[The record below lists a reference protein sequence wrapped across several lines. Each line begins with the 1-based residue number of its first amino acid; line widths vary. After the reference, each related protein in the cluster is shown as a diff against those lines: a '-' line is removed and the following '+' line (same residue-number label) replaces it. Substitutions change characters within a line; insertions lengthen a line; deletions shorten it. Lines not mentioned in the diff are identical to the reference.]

1 MSATP
6 TRRYS
11 AGPGA
16 RPGFH
21 RQGTESPVGYGERID
36 RVRRMSGSGN
46 MLFPTG
52 MGPSRMSPG
61 PSDFSRRT
69 PSRNTP
75 NSGVFRPVA
84 QHQLMASSY
93 SPVTVTRQGFAHGA
107 SPGPLSP
114 RGRYGA
120 SPARTFEWGYPGNYP
135 APQQPPQMMGGQQ
148 AGGQGGPPTAS
159 TADVIAAQSQD
170 YVDENLAAFQVFR
183 HSLLIYHQKLKLN
196 LNTSSCSSLL
206 YCFCFRLR

>member
-61 PSDFSRRT
+61 PSSDYSRRT

-75 NSGVFRPVA
+75 NSAVFRPVA
-84 QHQLMASSY
+84 QHQHQLLSTSY
-93 SPVTVTRQGFAHGA
+93 SPVTVTRQGFVHGA

-135 APQQPPQMMGGQQ
+135 PQQQQQQPGVMTGPPQPQP
-148 AGGQGGPPTAS
+148 GGQGGPAAS

-170 YVDENLAAFQVFR
+170 YVDENLAAFQV
-183 HSLLIYHQKLKLN
+183 
-196 LNTSSCSSLL
+196 
-206 YCFCFRLR
+206 

>member
-21 RQGTESPVGYGERID
+21 RQGTESPVGYGERIE

-46 MLFPTG
+46 LLFPTG

-75 NSGVFRPVA
+75 NSAVFRPVA
-84 QHQLMASSY
+84 QHQHQHQLLATSY

-120 SPARTFEWGYPGNYP
+120 SPARTFEWGYPANYQAP
-135 APQQPPQMMGGQQ
+135 PQQQQQPGGPG
-148 AGGQGGPPTAS
+148 AGGQGGAAAS

-170 YVDENLAAFQVFR
+170 YVDENLAAFQVR
-183 HSLLIYHQKLKLN
+183 GERE
-196 LNTSSCSSLL
+196 SS
-206 YCFCFRLR
+206 

>member
-21 RQGTESPVGYGERID
+21 RQGTESPVGYGERIE

-46 MLFPTG
+46 LLFPTG

-84 QHQLMASSY
+84 QHQHQLLSNSY
-93 SPVTVTRQGFAHGA
+93 SPVTVTRQGFVHGA

-135 APQQPPQMMGGQQ
+135 AQQQQQPGLMTGPPQPQPGGQ
-148 AGGQGGPPTAS
+148 AGPAAS

-170 YVDENLAAFQVFR
+170 YVDENLAAFQV
-183 HSLLIYHQKLKLN
+183 
-196 LNTSSCSSLL
+196 
-206 YCFCFRLR
+206 

>member
-46 MLFPTG
+46 LLFPSG

-75 NSGVFRPVA
+75 NSAVFRPVA
-84 QHQLMASSY
+84 QHQHLVVASSY
-93 SPVTVTRQGFAHGA
+93 SPVTVTRQGFVHGT

-120 SPARTFEWGYPGNYP
+120 SPARTLDWGYPGNYP
-135 APQQPPQMMGGQQ
+135 AQQHPGQMPQMMGGQGGQ
-148 AGGQGGPPTAS
+148 GGQGGPTAAS

-170 YVDENLAAFQVFR
+170 YVDENLAAFQV
-183 HSLLIYHQKLKLN
+183 
-196 LNTSSCSSLL
+196 
-206 YCFCFRLR
+206 

>member
-21 RQGTESPVGYGERID
+21 RQGTESPVGYGERIE

-46 MLFPTG
+46 MLFPSG

-75 NSGVFRPVA
+75 NSAVFRPVA
-84 QHQLMASSY
+84 QHQLVASSY
-93 SPVTVTRQGFAHGA
+93 SPVTVTGRQGFVPGT

-135 APQQPPQMMGGQQ
+135 AQQQPHHHQLPQMMGGLQ
-148 AGGQGGPPTAS
+148 AGGGQGAQGAQGGPPAAS

-170 YVDENLAAFQVFR
+170 YVDENLAAFQV
-183 HSLLIYHQKLKLN
+183 
-196 LNTSSCSSLL
+196 
-206 YCFCFRLR
+206 